1 MPLDMGLRNP
11 FKHPKSGVY
20 YMEVD
25 RKRFSLKTKDKSEA
39 TRLYNKIRK
48 EYLAGRLR
56 RITGESTTTLR
67 EFEAEF
73 REWSYNNRREKTH
86 KANMLALQQLARA
99 EGWDIRLSALS
110 LKHIDRLKSEC
121 RGRGLKVSSINNY
134 VRHLRSALGKAVEWG
149 MIPSNPFQ
157 AAKEE
162 RKEITPPQYLTEDE
176 IPRLLA
182 KTKDVEQRRLV
193 VAYIYSGRRRSELVN
208 LRWEDVDLGRG
219 EYYVARSKAHLSK
232 WYPMHPYF
240 RQVLQ
245 AIGPQE
251 SGPIWR
257 WRHPDTVT
265 HAVKEVLRNAGYG
278 HLRLHQ
284 LRHTFAV
291 LLKNQG
297 IDDATIGD
305 LLGHTDRRATEIYA
319 HVTSNRSRDA
329 IQSIKGGPIDVNG
342 EGGAK

>member
-1 MPLDMGLRNP
+1 MPLDMGLRKP

-25 RKRFSLKTKDKSEA
+25 RKRFSLKTRDKQEA

-56 RITGESTTTLR
+56 NIVGESVTTLA
-67 EFEAEF
+67 EFEADF
-73 REWSYNNRREKTH
+73 RPWSEANRRTKTH
-86 KANMLALQQLARA
+86 KANMLALQQLAGLT
-99 EGWDIRLSALS
+99 GWNVRLSALS
-110 LKHIDRLKSEC
+110 LKHADQLKSAC
-121 RGRGLKVSSINNY
+121 RNRGLKVSSINNY
-134 VRHLRSALGKAVEWG
+134 VRHLRAAMGKAVEWG
-149 MIPSNPFQ
+149 MVPNNPFR

-162 RKEITPPQYLTEDE
+162 RKEQVPPQFLTEDE

-182 KTKDVEQRRLV
+182 KTKDVEKRRLV

-208 LRWEDVDLGRG
+208 LRWEDVDLERG

-240 RQVLQ
+240 RQVLE
-245 AIGPQE
+245 AMGPHE
-251 SGPIWR
+251 RGPIWK

-329 IQSIKGGPIDVNG
+329 IRSIKGGPVDING
-342 EGGAK
+342 EG

>member
-1 MPLDMGLRNP
+1 MPLDMSLRKP

-25 RKRFSLKTKDKSEA
+25 RKRFSLGTRDKSEA

-56 RITGESTTTLR
+56 SIAGESITTLR
-67 EFEAEF
+67 EFETEF
-73 REWSYNNRREKTH
+73 REWSQANRRASTH
-86 KANMLALQQLARA
+86 RANLLALAHLAA
-99 EGWDIRLSALS
+99 VVGWDTRLSALS
-110 LKHIDRLKSEC
+110 LKHMDRLKSEC
-121 RGRGLKVSSINNY
+121 RTRGLKVSSINNY
-134 VRHLRSALGKAVEWG
+134 VRHIRSAMSKAVEWG
-149 MIPSNPFQ
+149 MVTSNPFA

-162 RKEITPPQYLTEDE
+162 RKEVTPPQFLTEDE

-182 KTKDVEQRRLV
+182 KTRDIEKRRLV

-208 LRWEDVDLGRG
+208 LRWEDVDLERG
-219 EYYVARSKAHLSK
+219 EYLVRRSKTHLSK

-240 RQVLQ
+240 RQTLQ
-245 AIGPQE
+245 AMGPQE
-251 SGPIWR
+251 SGPVLR
-257 WRHPDTVT
+257 WKHPDTVSHT
-265 HAVKEVLRNAGYG
+265 VKEVLRNAGYG
-278 HLRLHQ
+278 HLKLHQ

-291 LLKNQG
+291 LLKNRG

-329 IQSIKGGPIDVNG
+329 IQSIKGGPIDING
-342 EGGAK
+342 ENK